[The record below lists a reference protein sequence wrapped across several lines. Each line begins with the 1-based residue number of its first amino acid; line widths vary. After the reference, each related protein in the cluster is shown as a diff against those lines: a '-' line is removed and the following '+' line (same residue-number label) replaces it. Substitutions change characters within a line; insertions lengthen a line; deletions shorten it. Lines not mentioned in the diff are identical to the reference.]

1 MKKFIILVIFSSLL
15 ISLLV
20 PTFIFAKGLVPCGG
34 KGEHACTACDI
45 FVLIQNIMNLVFEY
59 SFVIAF
65 VLIIIAGFNMMFSN
79 GNSKKIQG
87 AWNSIQNV
95 LIGLVLIL
103 GAWVVVNTV
112 LYFFA
117 PGLPRLQRSWYKFE
131 CVSGTVAPSTENTS
145 EGEGG
150 TFIPGAG
157 GEGGGGSGGGMD

>member
-65 VLIIIAGFNMMFSN
+65 VLIIIAGFNLMFSA
-79 GNSKKIQG
+79 GHPGKIQL
-87 AWNSIQNV
+87 AWKSITNV
-95 LIGLVLIL
+95 IIGLVFIL
-103 GAWVVVNTV
+103 CAWVVVNTI

-131 CVSGTVAPSTENTS
+131 CVSGTSVPTPEN
-145 EGEGG
+145 
-150 TFIPGAG
+150 P
-157 GEGGGGSGGGMD
+157 GEGGGGHMIPGAGNTN